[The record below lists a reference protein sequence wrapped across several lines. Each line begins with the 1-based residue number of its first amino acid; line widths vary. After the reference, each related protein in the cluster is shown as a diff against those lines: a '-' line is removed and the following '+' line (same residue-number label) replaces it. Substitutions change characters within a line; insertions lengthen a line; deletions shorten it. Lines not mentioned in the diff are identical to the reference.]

1 MSPDRFD
8 TKILSTCFCLV
19 HSIANEVGSLQTKNN
34 KKSKKVGK
42 KKVRMRKRHKM
53 NNKNMKKEQEENDE
67 KYKNNNKR
75 KNYRWKISA
84 GAVKT
89 LLRPCLLWKYPA
101 YRIKLGINHVTG
113 PLVLHFWYCDRDSVH
128 VTE

>member
-19 HSIANEVGSLQTKNN
+19 HSIANEVAILQTKNN

-42 KKVRMRKRHKM
+42 KKMRKRKSHKM
-53 NNKNMKKEQEENDE
+53 KNKNMKKEQEENDE

-75 KNYRWKISA
+75 KNYRWKTAISA

-89 LLRPCLLWKYPA
+89 LL
-101 YRIKLGINHVTG
+101 
-113 PLVLHFWYCDRDSVH
+113 
-128 VTE
+128 